1 MSIDSF
7 RCKAFRKRLMVGSK
21 SEHSAAA
28 NVIAWRTAVG
38 FEPHVL
44 NRWPIFLQLVWHI
57 CVIGLKERLNT
68 TTTTRDDRARWHLR
82 LAASKPGSRRFLAIS
97 TYIHE

>member
-7 RCKAFRKRLMVGSK
+7 RCKAFRKSLMVGSK

-28 NVIAWRTAVG
+28 NVIAWRAAVG

-44 NRWPIFLQLVWHI
+44 NRWPIFY
-57 CVIGLKERLNT
+57 N
-68 TTTTRDDRARWHLR
+68 
-82 LAASKPGSRRFLAIS
+82 
-97 TYIHE
+97 